1 MEKTN
6 KREELMHATA
16 LFIIAAVAF
25 LAGCMLMYFENN

>member
-6 KREELMHATA
+6 KREELMHATV
-16 LFIIAAVAF
+16 LFIIAAIAF